1 MFDLQVE
8 WSVLRSWIAN
18 LSRQLD
24 PAKKLAIQEKGSGS
38 GMVKKT
44 ISKEGRH
51 IVSITQFL
59 NVFDDWCLTGFPKIH

>member
-38 GMVKKT
+38 GMVKK
-44 ISKEGRH
+44 
-51 IVSITQFL
+51 QY
-59 NVFDDWCLTGFPKIH
+59 PKRVGT